1 MAIETLTE
9 EMIRE
14 RLAAVEDPELRMS
27 IIELGL
33 VYGVEPNDG
42 NVEIT
47 MTLTS
52 PGCPLGPVIHQ
63 EVERALRDLPGVKSV
78 DVKIVWTP
86 RWDPRIH
93 ASEDVKMM
101 LGIW

>member
-1 MAIETLTE
+1 MATNE
-9 EMIRE
+9 ELME
-14 RLAAVEDPELRMS
+14 RLATVEDPELRMS
-27 IIELGL
+27 ITELGL
-33 VYGVEPNDG
+33 VYGVEQDEDG
-42 NVEIT
+42 NVEVE

-63 EVERALRDLPGVKSV
+63 EVTRALSDADGVKSV
-78 DVKIVWTP
+78 DVKLVWTP
-86 RWDPRIH
+86 KWDPRIH

>member
-1 MAIETLTE
+1 MATDEQI
-9 EMIRE
+9 ME
-14 RLAAVEDPELRMS
+14 RLATVEDPEIRMS
-27 IIELGL
+27 ITELGL
-33 VYGVEPNDG
+33 VYGVDQDESG
-42 NVEIT
+42 NVEVT

-52 PGCPLGPVIHQ
+52 PGCPLGPVIHG
-63 EVERALRDLPGVKSV
+63 EVTRALTDLEGVNSV

-86 RWDPRIH
+86 KWDPRIH

>member
-1 MAIETLTE
+1 MATE
-9 EMIRE
+9 EEIRE
-14 RLAAVEDPELRMS
+14 RLYSVEDPELRMS
-27 IIELGL
+27 IMELGL
-33 VYGVEPNDG
+33 VYGIEQHDG

-63 EVERALRDLPGVKSV
+63 EVQRALGDLPDVNSV

-86 RWDPRIH
+86 KWDPRIH

>member
-1 MAIETLTE
+1 MATE
-9 EMIRE
+9 EQIME
-14 RLAAVEDPELRMS
+14 RLSTVEDPEIRMS
-27 IIELGL
+27 ITELGL
-33 VYGVEPNDG
+33 VYGVEQDENG
-42 NVEIT
+42 NVAIT

-63 EVERALRDLPGVKSV
+63 EVTRALSDLEGVNSV

-86 RWDPRIH
+86 KWDPRIH

>member
-1 MAIETLTE
+1 MATNEQL
-9 EMIRE
+9 ME
-14 RLAAVEDPELRMS
+14 RLNSVEDPELRMS
-27 IIELGL
+27 ITELGL
-33 VYGVEPNDG
+33 VYGVDQDDKG
-42 NVEIT
+42 NVEVT

-52 PGCPLGPVIHQ
+52 PGCPLGPVIHG
-63 EVERALRDLPGVKSV
+63 EVSNALKDMDGVNNV

-86 RWDPRIH
+86 KWDPRIH

>member
-1 MAIETLTE
+1 MATE
-9 EMIRE
+9 EQIME
-14 RLAAVEDPELRMS
+14 RLELVEDPELQMS
-27 IIELGL
+27 ITELGL
-33 VYGVEPNDG
+33 VYGVEQDENG
-42 NVEIT
+42 NVEVT

-63 EVERALRDLPGVKSV
+63 AVQQALADLPGVNSV
-78 DVKIVWTP
+78 DVKLVWTP

>member
-1 MAIETLTE
+1 MATNE
-9 EMIRE
+9 EIME
-14 RLAAVEDPELRMS
+14 RLEIVEDPELRMS
-27 IIELGL
+27 ITELGL
-33 VYGVEPNDG
+33 VYGVDQTDDG
-42 NVEIT
+42 NVEVT

-63 EVERALRDLPGVKSV
+63 EVTRALADLPGVNSV

-86 RWDPRIH
+86 KWDPRIH

>member
-1 MAIETLTE
+1 MATE
-9 EMIRE
+9 MDLYE
-14 RLAAVEDPELRMS
+14 RLATVEDPELRMS
-27 IIELGL
+27 ITELGL
-33 VYGVEPNDG
+33 VYGVDQDDEG
-42 NVEIT
+42 NVEVT

-63 EVERALRDLPGVKSV
+63 EVNRALGDLPGVKSV

-86 RWDPRIH
+86 KWDPRIH

>member
-1 MAIETLTE
+1 MATE
-9 EMIRE
+9 EQIME
-14 RLAAVEDPELRMS
+14 RLATVEDPELRMS
-27 IIELGL
+27 ITELGL
-33 VYGVEPNDG
+33 VYGVDQDENG
-42 NVEIT
+42 NVEVE

-63 EVERALRDLPGVKSV
+63 EVTRALGDLEGVKNV

-86 RWDPRIH
+86 KWDPRIH

>member
-1 MAIETLTE
+1 MATE
-9 EMIRE
+9 EQIQE
-14 RLAAVEDPELRMS
+14 RLATVEDPELRMS
-27 IIELGL
+27 ITELGL
-33 VYGVEPNDG
+33 VYGVDQDDAG
-42 NVEIT
+42 NVVVT

-52 PGCPLGPVIHQ
+52 PGCPLGPVINQ
-63 EVERALRDLPGVKSV
+63 QVEQALADLPGINSV
-78 DVKIVWTP
+78 DIKLVWTP

>member
-1 MAIETLTE
+1 MATNE
-9 EMIRE
+9 ELME
-14 RLAAVEDPELRMS
+14 RLGTVEDPELRMS
-27 IIELGL
+27 ITELGL
-33 VYGVEPNDG
+33 VYGVDQDDSG
-42 NVEIT
+42 NVEVE

-52 PGCPLGPVIHQ
+52 PGCPLGPVIHG
-63 EVERALRDLPGVKSV
+63 EVNRALKDLPGVNTV

-86 RWDPRIH
+86 KWDPRIH

>member
-1 MAIETLTE
+1 MATE
-9 EMIRE
+9 EEIRE
-14 RLAAVEDPELRMS
+14 RLYNVEDPELRMS
-27 IIELGL
+27 IMELGL
-33 VYGVEPNDG
+33 VYGVEQHDG
-42 NVEIT
+42 NVEVI

-63 EVERALRDLPGVKSV
+63 EVQRALGDLPDVKSV

-86 RWDPRIH
+86 KWDPRIH